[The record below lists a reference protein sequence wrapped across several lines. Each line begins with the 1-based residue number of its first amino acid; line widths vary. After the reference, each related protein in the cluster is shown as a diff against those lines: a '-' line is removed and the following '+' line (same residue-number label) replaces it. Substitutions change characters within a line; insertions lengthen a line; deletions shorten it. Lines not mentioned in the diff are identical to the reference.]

1 MSAAATEFAEHC
13 RALFG
18 VNQAH
23 LQGHGKAPLS
33 QYAPGDAQ
41 S

>member
-1 MSAAATEFAEHC
+1 MEFAEHC

-23 LQGHGKAPLS
+23 LEGRGKASLP

-41 S
+41 N